1 MSWSRT
7 VNAIRQRFD
16 AEVAVPHD
24 LVVVH
29 GNQPIA
35 DTALGARW
43 VRLSIQSATR
53 DQVSTGRAKFRTAGI
68 AFAVLLEAI
77 GNGEGDQNE
86 LVDAI
91 QSAFTQVSLQVTGT
105 PALFVR
111 FRPPFAD
118 GEARQ
123 DETGSWW
130 ERTVQIPFIA
140 DDFGGNDP

>member
-1 MSWSRT
+1 MTWSRT

-16 AEVAVPHD
+16 AEVAEPQG
-24 LVVVH
+24 LVVVR
-29 GNQPIA
+29 GNQPVG

-53 DQVSTGRAKFRTAGI
+53 DQVATGRSKFRTVGI
-68 AFAVLLEAI
+68 AFAVLLEAL
-77 GNGEGDQNE
+77 GNGDGEQNE

-91 QSAFTQVSLQVTGT
+91 QAAFTQVSLQVAGT
-105 PALFVR
+105 PTLFVR

-118 GEARQ
+118 GEARI
-123 DETGSWW
+123 DETGCWW

-140 DDFGGNDP
+140 DDFGGTDS